1 MEIRVFEDRERKEIL
16 SKVIAKYGENQLN
29 IAQEELSELI
39 QAISKIKRY
48 PNSKD
53 AQLNLIEEIADVS
66 IMIEQLQMY
75 FGISN
80 EVIQDEADIKLDR
93 LENKM
98 FEEDAISFYKDY
110 LDKQKAKQ
118 FDAEMSDMKEMIN
131 KDSFLMQTME
141 SLKKEMNKKMEET
154 C

>member
-16 SKVIAKYGENQLN
+16 SKAIAKYGENQLD

-93 LENKM
+93 LENRM
-98 FEEDAISFYKDY
+98 FEEDAIIFYKGY
-110 LDKQKAKQ
+110 LDNKRT
-118 FDAEMSDMKEMIN
+118 KEFKFSTEITEDIN
-131 KDSFLMQTME
+131 AG
-141 SLKKEMNKKMEET
+141 LKRVVNELNKRMGDINNDY
-154 C
+154 